1 MSVDLR
7 KRIIDLSK
15 KAAFAANKHG
25 IEGQRAQ
32 VVLVLDISASMNALY
47 KSGVIQRVIER
58 MLGLAVT
65 FDDDGQI
72 DLLLFGTNAYPLPPV
87 TLDEIEGYV
96 ERVILSQYKIREAT
110 NYAPPL
116 RLLLNKYQAPQPA
129 PVFVIFLT
137 DGGNADKPAS
147 AEAIRELSKQPI
159 FVQFV
164 GIGKEDFPF
173 LHRLDELP
181 GRVIDNA
188 GFMAVD
194 DLDAIQDAELYDRLL
209 NEFPQWLVQAWAQG
223 LLAG

>member
-1 MSVDLR
+1 MAIDLR
-7 KRIIDLSK
+7 KHIVDLGK

-47 KSGVIQRVIER
+47 KTGVVQHVIER
-58 MLGLAVT
+58 ILGLAVN

-72 DLLLFGTNAYPLPPV
+72 DLLLFGTNAYRLPPV
-87 TLDEIEGYV
+87 TLDEIEDYV

-116 RLLLNKYQAPQPA
+116 RLIRDQYPQPQPA

-147 AEAIRELSKQPI
+147 ADALRELSAQAV

-173 LHRLDELP
+173 LHKLDALP

-188 GFMAVD
+188 GFMHVN
-194 DLDAIQDAELYDRLL
+194 DLSAIKDAELYDRLL
-209 NEFPQWLVQAWAQG
+209 NEFPHWLEAARRQG
-223 LLAG
+223 LLAA

>member
-1 MSVDLR
+1 MPVDLR
-7 KRIIDLSK
+7 KRIVDLSK

-47 KSGVIQRVIER
+47 QSGVIQRVIER
-58 MLGLAVT
+58 ILGLAVT

-96 ERVILSQYKIREAT
+96 ERVILARYKIREAT

-116 RLLLNKYQAPQPA
+116 RLIRDQYRSPQPA
-129 PVFVIFLT
+129 PAFVIFLT
-137 DGGNADKPAS
+137 DGSNADRRES
-147 AEAIRELSKQPI
+147 AEAIRELSSQPV

-173 LHRLDELP
+173 LRKLDELP